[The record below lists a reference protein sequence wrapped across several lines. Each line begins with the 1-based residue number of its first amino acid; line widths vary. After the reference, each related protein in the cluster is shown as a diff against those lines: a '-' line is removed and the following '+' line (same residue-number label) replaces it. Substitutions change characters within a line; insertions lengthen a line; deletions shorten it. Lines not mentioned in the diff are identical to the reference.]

1 MNYEKI
7 DGGAQELTLKER
19 KKLEITGVKKIES
32 LNSEQFYIL
41 TTLGDMLVRG
51 SDLEM
56 QHLDVDKGLLW
67 IRFCLFNHMSTI
79 SKEKSSLRKLFKRSR
94 RYRRNK
100 NHFTCFFT
108 EFS

>member
-67 IRFCLFNHMSTI
+67 IKGFVYSIEYVDNLKSK
-79 SKEKSSLRKLFKRSR
+79 KEKSSLMGKLFK
-94 RYRRNK
+94 
-100 NHFTCFFT
+100 
-108 EFS
+108 

>member
-1 MNYEKI
+1 MNYEKM
-7 DGGAQELTLKER
+7 DSATQEITLKER

-67 IRFCLFNHMSTI
+67 IKGFVYSIEYVDNLKSK
-79 SKEKSSLRKLFKRSR
+79 KEKSSLMGKLFK
-94 RYRRNK
+94 
-100 NHFTCFFT
+100 
-108 EFS
+108 

>member
-1 MNYEKI
+1 MNYEKM
-7 DGGAQELTLKER
+7 DSATQEITLKER

-67 IRFCLFNHMSTI
+67 IKGFVYSIEYVDNLKSK
-79 SKEKSSLRKLFKRSR
+79 KEKNSLMGKLFK
-94 RYRRNK
+94 
-100 NHFTCFFT
+100 
-108 EFS
+108 

>member
-1 MNYEKI
+1 MNICIVRGGIMNYEKSTEEP
-7 DGGAQELTLKER
+7 ELTLKER

-67 IRFCLFNHMSTI
+67 IKGFVYSIEYVDNLKSK
-79 SKEKSSLRKLFKRSR
+79 KEKSSLMGKLFK
-94 RYRRNK
+94 
-100 NHFTCFFT
+100 
-108 EFS
+108 

>member
-7 DGGAQELTLKER
+7 EGGAQELTLKER

-67 IRFCLFNHMSTI
+67 IKGFVYSIEYVDNLKSK
-79 SKEKSSLRKLFKRSR
+79 KEKSSLMGKLFK
-94 RYRRNK
+94 
-100 NHFTCFFT
+100 
-108 EFS
+108 

>member
-67 IRFCLFNHMSTI
+67 IKGFVYSIEYVDNLKSK
-79 SKEKSSLRKLFKRSR
+79 KEKSCLMGKLFK
-94 RYRRNK
+94 
-100 NHFTCFFT
+100 
-108 EFS
+108 

>member
-32 LNSEQFYIL
+32 LNSEQFYNL

-67 IRFCLFNHMSTI
+67 IKGFVYSIEYVDNLKSK
-79 SKEKSSLRKLFKRSR
+79 KEKSSLMGKLFK
-94 RYRRNK
+94 
-100 NHFTCFFT
+100 
-108 EFS
+108 

>member
-32 LNSEQFYIL
+32 LNSEQFYIR

-67 IRFCLFNHMSTI
+67 IKGFVYSIEYVDNLKSK
-79 SKEKSSLRKLFKRSR
+79 KEKSSLMGKLFK
-94 RYRRNK
+94 
-100 NHFTCFFT
+100 
-108 EFS
+108 